1 MTKEGLDDILV
12 ALADLVDQV
21 EVDGLYEED
30 QLESHVLYKFKK
42 EEPYTITKD
51 GEGLYTIHGAE
62 IEKLFKMTKFES
74 QEAILRFAKRLRRM
88 GIDDKLEAM
97 GAKSGDKVRIL
108 DFEFEFND

>member
-1 MTKEGLDDILV
+1 
-12 ALADLVDQV
+12 
-21 EVDGLYEED
+21 
-30 QLESHVLYKFKK
+30 
-42 EEPYTITKD
+42 
-51 GEGLYTIHGAE
+51 
-62 IEKLFKMTKFES
+62 MTKFES